1 MEEVLQK
8 LLEAEV
14 LSADTKKDLEAAF
27 AAKISEAVEEVK
39 EATTTEVKAEL
50 AEQWITERDAL
61 IEAIDSKVTEF
72 LNDEFVELKEDINRF
87 RDLEVEYAEKLTE
100 SKAQMSSEL
109 QGDMAQLV
117 EKIDSF
123 LEIRLTSEL
132 TELRE
137 DIQVQKENV
146 FGRKIYEAVASE
158 FSDKYAKDDDMSS
171 TLAETETRLG
181 DTAAALKESESK
193 LAKIERSNKLTEVL
207 SSLTGRKREVMEA
220 ILKNVS
226 TSQLEE
232 GYKTFIGRVLKETEE
247 SDEGKEVIKE
257 DASADKSKIKKR
269 KLPENL
275 KVVTGDDEG
284 KLNEEQLENK
294 TQLSESAK
302 KDLRK
307 LAGLV

>member
-14 LSADTKKDLEAAF
+14 LSADTKKDLEEAF
-27 AAKISEAVEEVK
+27 NTKINEAVEEVK
-39 EATTTEVKAEL
+39 EITTTEVKAEL
-50 AEQWITERDAL
+50 AEQWIIERDAL

-109 QGDMAQLV
+109 EGDMAQLV

-123 LEIRLTSEL
+123 MEIRLTSEL
-132 TELRE
+132 SELRE
-137 DIQVQKENV
+137 DIQVQKQNV
-146 FGRKIYEAVASE
+146 FGRKIFEAVAKE
-158 FSDKYAKDDDMSS
+158 FEDNYSKDDDMSN
-171 TLAETETRLG
+171 TLAETKTRLS
-181 DTAAALKESESK
+181 DTETALKESESK
-193 LAKIERSNKLTEVL
+193 LAKIERANKLTEVL
-207 SSLTGRKREVMEA
+207 SFLTGRKREVMEA

-226 TSQLEE
+226 TSQLNE
-232 GYKTFIGRVLKETEE
+232 GYKTFIGRVLKETDE

-257 DASADKSKIKKR
+257 DATAKKVALKKR

-275 KVVTGDDEG
+275 KVITGDDET
-284 KLNEEQLENK
+284 KLNEEELESK

-302 KDLRK
+302 SDLRK